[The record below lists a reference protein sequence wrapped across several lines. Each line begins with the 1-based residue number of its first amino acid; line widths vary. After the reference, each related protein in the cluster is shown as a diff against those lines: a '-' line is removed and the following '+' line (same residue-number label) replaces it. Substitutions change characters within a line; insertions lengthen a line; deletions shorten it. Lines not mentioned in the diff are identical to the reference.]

1 VDYSLVLTWNGNS
14 GAADGKA
21 RFASDYSIGTFAP
34 AKIPASMSCKVS
46 REYNGSDKIAHFP
59 SESLRTGQGTPLSA
73 SAPGFKTAGPAMLFI
88 PFLR

>member
-21 RFASDYSIGTFAP
+21 RFALDYSIGTFAP

-46 REYNGSDKIAHFP
+46 REYNGRDKIAHFS
-59 SESLRTGQGTPLSA
+59 SESHWNAPRAVARA
-73 SAPGFKTAGPAMLFI
+73 SAPQIKTAGPAMVFI
-88 PFLR
+88 PF